1 MNSVL
6 NTHSQTE
13 SRSVHRVAR
22 IIGTYGPNQD
32 FDLATGS
39 AIPVFIRRTVFM
51 RRAIEYPQL
60 GPFRVLGTG

>member
-1 MNSVL
+1 VKSVL

-13 SRSVHRVAR
+13 SRSEHRVAR
-22 IIGTYGPNQD
+22 IIGAYGPNQD
-32 FDLATGS
+32 FDLATAS
-39 AIPVFIRRTVFM
+39 AIPVFI